1 MTIEELLL
9 LVFLVAILIF
19 TVGVKLYQ
27 AKKNDGVITKDE
39 VEDIVRFLGDG
50 TVNILQ
56 QLINVKPLD
65 KDQKTI
71 TLQKEIL
78 KIVKE
83 SSATEVQ
90 KKFVI
95 DNIDII
101 TQKLISS
108 TDKVLDDLLKKH
120 KQEILTS
127 IYTKV
132 EESKAIKEETDNFNL
147 KENTEKDEQK
157 NLEEHPKETDNT

>member
-9 LVFLVAILIF
+9 LGFLVAILIF

-39 VEDIVRFLGDG
+39 VVDIVRFLGDG
-50 TVNILQ
+50 TVDILQ